1 MLYTVITVLI
11 LLVCVFLALII
22 LIQNPKGGGLSSSF
36 GGVGNQILGAS
47 RSADVVVKATWA
59 LAVALLVLSLSS
71 AFFIKKGMT
80 TTKATSTVPQSEVEQ
95 QMSKTAAPALTG
107 VPTGTPPAQE
117 APATNQPP
125 VDPTDAPTKP

>member
-1 MLYTVITVLI
+1 MLYTVITILI

-71 AFFIKKGMT
+71 AFFIKKGMVSPT
-80 TTKATSTVPQSEVEQ
+80 PSAATTVPQSEVEQ
-95 QMSKTAAPALTG
+95 QMSKTAPALGTPVGGQAAPAQQA
-107 VPTGTPPAQE
+107 PAQT
-117 APATNQPP
+117 PPP
-125 VDPTDAPTKP
+125 VDPTQPN

>member
-1 MLYTVITVLI
+1 MLYTVITILI

-71 AFFIKKGMT
+71 AFFIKKGMNPNTPAAAT
-80 TTKATSTVPQSEVEQ
+80 TTVPQSEVEQ
-95 QMSKTAAPALTG
+95 QMNKGGSLNQAPLGQPAPQAAPTQ
-107 VPTGTPPAQE
+107 TP
-117 APATNQPP
+117 PP
-125 VDPTDAPTKP
+125 VDPTQQTP